1 MPTFPSSIFKSG
13 KEAYNGLQNRNRE
26 MFDGI
31 SLKKYDI
38 KLIIMVLTLSVI
50 GVFAIGSAEES
61 LQSKQMAGVIAG
73 AVFMLIISFFNYSFV
88 LKLYWLMYIAN
99 LGMLLAV
106 YFFGDDSHGAQRW
119 FEIGSFRFQPSETSK
134 ILLILFFA
142 QFIMKYRESLNSF
155 KVIVSSVVL
164 IVIPWALIVIQPDLS
179 TSILLVIVFGMIMF
193 ASGLQYRIIFGIL
206 GVMVPAVLVALYLIM
221 SGKLSFVQDYQ
232 LDRINAWR
240 YPEEYANSEAMQ
252 SLNSVMAIGSG
263 QLEGKGYKNNEFTS
277 VKNGDFISETQTDFI
292 FAVIGEEFGF
302 RGSVVVITLIMLI
315 ALECLSTARKAKDLA
330 GTIIAAGVGT
340 LIAFQ
345 GFINIGVAT
354 FLLPNTGLPLP
365 FVSYGLTSLM
375 SLYMGIGFVLNVRMQ
390 SKDMKLSEE

>member
-1 MPTFPSSIFKSG
+1 
-13 KEAYNGLQNRNRE
+13 

-31 SLKKYDI
+31 RLRKYDV
-38 KLIIMVLTLSVI
+38 KLVIMVLTLSVI

-61 LQSKQMAGVIAG
+61 YQSKQMAGVIVG
-73 AVFMLIISFFNYSFV
+73 VILMVIVSLFNYSFI
-88 LKLYWLMYIAN
+88 LKLNWLMYLAN
-99 LGMLLAV
+99 LGLLMAV
-106 YFFGDDSHGAQRW
+106 YFLGDDSHGAQRW
-119 FEIGSFRFQPSETSK
+119 FQIGSLRFQPSETSK

-142 QFIMKYRESLNSF
+142 QFIMKYREKLNSF
-155 KVIVSSVVL
+155 KVIASCVVL
-164 IVIPWALIVIQPDLS
+164 VVIPWALIVIQPDLS
-179 TSILLVIVFGMIMF
+179 TSILLIVVFCMIMF
-193 ASGLQYRIIFGIL
+193 AAGLQYRIIFGIL
-206 GVMVPAVLVALYLIM
+206 AVIIPALLVGLYLVM
-221 SGKLSFVQDYQ
+221 SDKLPFVKSYQ

-263 QLEGKGYKNNEFTS
+263 QLTGKGYKNNEFTS

-302 RGSVVVITLIMLI
+302 QGSVVVIVLITLIS
-315 ALECLSTARKAKDLA
+315 LECLSTARKAKDLA
-330 GTIIAAGVGT
+330 GTIIAAGMGT

-365 FVSYGLTSLM
+365 FVSYGLTSLL
-375 SLYMGIGFVLNVRMQ
+375 SLYIGIGFVLNVRMQ
-390 SKDMKLSEE
+390 SKDRKMAEDY

>member
-1 MPTFPSSIFKSG
+1 M
-13 KEAYNGLQNRNRE
+13 R
-26 MFDGI
+26 
-31 SLKKYDI
+31 KYDI
-38 KLIIMVLTLSVI
+38 KLVLLVLTLSVI

-61 LQSKQMAGVIAG
+61 LQSKQMAGVIVGVIAM
-73 AVFMLIISFFNYSFV
+73 FIISLFNYSFL
-88 LKLYWLMYIAN
+88 LKFHWLMYLVN
-99 LGMLLAV
+99 LGLLLAV
-106 YFFGDDSHGAQRW
+106 YFLGDDSHGAQRW
-119 FEIGSFRFQPSETSK
+119 FQIGSLRFQPSETSK

-142 QFIMKYRESLNSF
+142 QFIMKYREKLNTF
-155 KVIVSSVVL
+155 KVIVSCVVL
-164 IVIPWALIVIQPDLS
+164 IIIPWSLIVIQPDLS
-179 TSILLVIVFGMIMF
+179 TSILLIVTFCMIMF

-206 GVMVPAVLVALYLIM
+206 GVLVPAFLVAIYLVM
-221 SGKLSFVQDYQ
+221 SGKLDFIQSYQ

-240 YPEEYANSEAMQ
+240 YPEEYATSEAMQ

-302 RGSVVVITLIMLI
+302 RGSVVVVVLITLIS
-315 ALECLSTARKAKDLA
+315 LECLSAARKAKDLS
-330 GTIIAAGVGT
+330 GTIIAAGMGV

-365 FVSYGLTSLM
+365 FVSYGLTSLL
-375 SLYMGIGFVLNVRMQ
+375 SLYAGIGFVLNVRMQ
-390 SKDMKLSEE
+390 SKDRKLTEE

>member
-1 MPTFPSSIFKSG
+1 
-13 KEAYNGLQNRNRE
+13 

-31 SLKKYDI
+31 QLRKYDL
-38 KLIIMVLTLSVI
+38 KLIILVLTLSVI

-73 AVFMLIISFFNYSFV
+73 AVAMIVISFFNYSFL
-88 LKLYWLMYIAN
+88 LKFHWLMYLAN
-99 LGMLLAV
+99 LGLLLAV
-106 YFFGDDSHGAQRW
+106 IFFGDDSHGAQRW
-119 FEIGSFRFQPSETSK
+119 FEIGSLRFQPSETSK

-142 QFIMKYRESLNSF
+142 QFIMKYREKLNSV
-155 KVIVSSVVL
+155 KVIVSCVVL
-164 IVIPWALIVIQPDLS
+164 IIIPWSLIVIQPDLS
-179 TSILLVIVFGMIMF
+179 TSILLIVVFCMIMF
-193 ASGLQYRIIFGIL
+193 AAGLQYRIIFGIL
-206 GVMVPAVLVALYLIM
+206 GVIIPAILVTLYLIM
-221 SGKLSFVQDYQ
+221 SGKLSFVQEYQ

-240 YPEEYANSEAMQ
+240 YPEEYANSEALQ

-302 RGSVVVITLIMLI
+302 RGSVVVIVLILLI
-315 ALECLSTARKAKDLA
+315 SLECLSTARKAKDLA
-330 GTIIAAGVGT
+330 GTIIAAGMGI

-375 SLYMGIGFVLNVRMQ
+375 SLYAGMGFVLNVRMQ
-390 SKDMKLSEE
+390 AKDHKLTEE

>member
-1 MPTFPSSIFKSG
+1 
-13 KEAYNGLQNRNRE
+13 

-31 SLKKYDI
+31 NLKKYDL
-38 KLIIMVLTLSVI
+38 KLVIMTVTLAVI
-50 GVFAIGSAEES
+50 GTFAIGSAEES

-73 AVFMLIISFFNYSFV
+73 VVAMLLVSFLNYSWV
-88 LKLYWLMYIAN
+88 LKMNWLMYIAN
-99 LGMLLAV
+99 LGLLLAV
-106 YFFGDDSHGAQRW
+106 YFLGDDSHGAQRW
-119 FEIGSFRFQPSETSK
+119 FEIGSLRFQPSETSK

-142 QFIMKYRESLNSF
+142 QFIMRYREKLNTF
-155 KVIVSSVVL
+155 KVIAASVVL
-164 IVIPWALIVIQPDLS
+164 IVIPWSLILIQPDLS
-179 TSILLVIVFGMIMF
+179 TSVLLIVVFCMIMF
-193 ASGLQYRIIFGIL
+193 AAGLRYPIIFGIL
-206 GVMVPAVLVALYLIM
+206 GVVVPALLVAIYLVM
-221 SGKLSFVQDYQ
+221 SGKLPFVKEYQ

-263 QLEGKGYKNNEFTS
+263 QLEGKGYKTSEFTS

-302 RGSVVVITLIMLI
+302 RGSVVVIVLIMLI
-315 ALECLSTARKAKDLA
+315 ALECLSVARKAKDLA
-330 GTIIAAGVGT
+330 GTIIASGMGV

-365 FVSYGLTSLM
+365 FVSYGLTSLL
-375 SLYMGIGFVLNVRMQ
+375 SLFAGIGFVLNVRMQ
-390 SKDMKLSEE
+390 SRDRRTEEMA

>member
-1 MPTFPSSIFKSG
+1 
-13 KEAYNGLQNRNRE
+13 

-31 SLKKYDI
+31 RLKKYDL
-38 KLIIMVLTLSVI
+38 KLIILVLTLSVI
-50 GVFAIGSAEES
+50 GVYAIGSAEES

-73 AVFMLIISFFNYSFV
+73 AVLMLIISFFNYDF
-88 LKLYWLMYIAN
+88 LIKFYWIMYLAN
-99 LGMLLAV
+99 LGLLLAV

-119 FEIGSFRFQPSETSK
+119 FEIGPLRFQPSETSK

-155 KVIVSSVVL
+155 KMIVSSVVL
-164 IVIPWALIVIQPDLS
+164 ILIPWGLILIQPDLS

-206 GVMVPAVLVALYLIM
+206 GVVVPAFLVAFYLIM

-240 YPEEYANSEAMQ
+240 YPEEYATTEAMQ

-302 RGSVVVITLIMLI
+302 RGSVVVISLIMLI
-315 ALECLSTARKAKDLA
+315 ALECLSTARRAKDLA

-365 FVSYGLTSLM
+365 FVSYGLTSLL
-375 SLYMGIGFVLNVRMQ
+375 SLYAGMGFVLNVRMQ
-390 SKDMKLSEE
+390 AKDVKLTEE

>member
-1 MPTFPSSIFKSG
+1 
-13 KEAYNGLQNRNRE
+13 

-31 SLKKYDI
+31 RLRKYDL
-38 KLIIMVLTLSVI
+38 KLVALVLTLSVI

-61 LQSKQMAGVIAG
+61 LQSKQLAGVIAG
-73 AVFMLIISFFNYSFV
+73 GVFMIMLSFFNYSFL
-88 LKLYWLMYIAN
+88 LKFHWLMYLAN
-99 LGMLLAV
+99 LGLLLAV
-106 YFFGDDSHGAQRW
+106 IFFGDDSHGAQRW
-119 FEIGSFRFQPSETSK
+119 FEIGSLRFQPSETSK

-142 QFIMKYRESLNSF
+142 QFIMKYREHLNSF
-155 KVIVSSVVL
+155 KVIVSCIAL
-164 IVIPWALIVIQPDLS
+164 IVVPWSLIVIQPDLS
-179 TSILLVIVFGMIMF
+179 TSILLIVVFCMIMF
-193 ASGLQYRIIFGIL
+193 AAGLKYRIIFGIL
-206 GVMVPAVLVALYLIM
+206 GVLIPAILVALYLVM
-221 SGKLSFVQDYQ
+221 SGKLPFVQEYQ

-302 RGSVVVITLIMLI
+302 RGSVVVIVLITLIS
-315 ALECLSTARKAKDLA
+315 LECLMVAGKAKDLA
-330 GTIIAAGVGT
+330 GTIIAAGMGT

-375 SLYMGIGFVLNVRMQ
+375 SLYMGIGFVLNVKMQ
-390 SKDMKLSEE
+390 SRDHKSEEE